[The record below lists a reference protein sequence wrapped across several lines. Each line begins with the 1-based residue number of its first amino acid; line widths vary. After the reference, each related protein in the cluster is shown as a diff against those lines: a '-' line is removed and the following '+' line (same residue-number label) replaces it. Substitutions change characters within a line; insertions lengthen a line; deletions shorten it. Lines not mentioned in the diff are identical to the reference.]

1 MRPVWAVGAICLA
14 LGGCFRS
21 TEMQTS
27 ANTFQLQTE
36 ASGLLFAGRAGQEN
50 LKKAAELTLKN
61 GYTHFRLEGASLAQ
75 GQQYVGSTP
84 STVNVYG
91 NTAVLNPGA
100 PIMAPTSHASAT
112 VIMYRQGDPGF
123 QGSLDAAAILR
134 QAQS

>member
-1 MRPVWAVGAICLA
+1 MRAVWAVAVVCLG

-21 TEMQTS
+21 SEMQTS

-36 ASGLLFAGRAGQEN
+36 ARGLLFAGRAGQEN

-75 GQQYVGSTP
+75 GRQYVGSTP
-84 STVNVYG
+84 GTVNVYG
-91 NTAVLNPGA
+91 NTAVVNPGA
-100 PIMAPTSHASAT
+100 PIMAPTSQANAT
-112 VIMYRQGDPGF
+112 VVMFRQGDPGF
-123 QGSLDAAAILR
+123 QGSLDAAAVLL